1 MCLQC
6 HMGFSDASLE
16 EQLLESLKNC
26 NAVFPKLNECSISHL
41 IICSSGFNGMNVRKY
56 GIEYLNKY
64 YNWLNNNKYND
75 MKEYLLFIEKNKC
88 EHNNQDKLVNYLEDF
103 YNIKKSYFRRL
114 INYLTVLIISR

>member
-1 MCLQC
+1 
-6 HMGFSDASLE
+6 MGFTDTEAE

-26 NAVFPKLNECSISHL
+26 HTGFPILNECSMNHL
-41 IICSSGFNGMNVRKY
+41 IIFSSGFNGMNVRKY